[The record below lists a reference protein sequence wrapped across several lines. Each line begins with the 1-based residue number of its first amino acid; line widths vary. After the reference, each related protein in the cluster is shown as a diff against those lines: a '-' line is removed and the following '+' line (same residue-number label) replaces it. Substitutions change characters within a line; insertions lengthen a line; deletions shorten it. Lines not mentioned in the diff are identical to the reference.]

1 MLREIR
7 HPNIVRIYDLG
18 VTDDHLFLAM
28 EHFAR
33 GDLRKRMSE
42 GLTARQSL
50 EFARDLAHALQAIH
64 EVGIFHRDL
73 KPGNVMLRDDDS
85 IALIDFGLAKH
96 VALKMEVT
104 DKGLIFGTPHYM
116 SPEQGHGKEIDARS
130 DLYALGVM
138 LYEMLTGKKPFDAD
152 NHMAILVHHAKAP
165 IPRLPERLG
174 PLQPLIDTLMA
185 KDVAN
190 RPASAEEA
198 ARQIDAVLVA
208 QSAPETGP

>member
-1 MLREIR
+1 MRAATCASAC
-7 HPNIVRIYDLG
+7 PK
-18 VTDDHLFLAM
+18 A
-28 EHFAR
+28 
-33 GDLRKRMSE
+33 
-42 GLTARQSL
+42 LTARQSL
-50 EFARDLAHALQAIH
+50 AYARDLAYALQAIH

-73 KPGNVMLRDDDS
+73 KPGNVMLRDDGS

-138 LYEMLTGKKPFDAD
+138 LFEMLTGKKPFDAD

-165 IPRLPERLG
+165 IPRLPERIASV
-174 PLQPLIDTLMA
+174 QPLIDTLMA
-185 KDVAN
+185 KDAAN
-190 RPASAEEA
+190 RPANADEA
-198 ARQIDAVLVA
+198 AKQIDAVLTALTAVTTLTPA
-208 QSAPETGP
+208 DPA

>member
-1 MLREIR
+1 MQ
-7 HPNIVRIYDLG
+7 IYDLG

-50 EFARDLAHALQAIH
+50 TYARDLAYALQAIH
-64 EVGIFHRDL
+64 EVGILHRDL
-73 KPGNVMLRDDDS
+73 KPGNVMLRDDGS

-130 DLYALGVM
+130 DIYALGV
-138 LYEMLTGKKPFDAD
+138 DAVRD
-152 NHMAILVHHAKAP
+152 AHRQEALRRRQSHGDSRASRQGADSAAA
-165 IPRLPERLG
+165 ERLASV
-174 PLQPLIDTLMA
+174 QPLIDTLLA
-185 KDVAN
+185 KDAAD
-190 RPASAEEA
+190 RPADADA
-198 ARQIDAVLVA
+198 AAKLIEFALRRARH
-208 QSAPETGP
+208 APEPQA

>member
-1 MLREIR
+1 
-7 HPNIVRIYDLG
+7 
-18 VTDDHLFLAM
+18 
-28 EHFAR
+28 
-33 GDLRKRMSE
+33 
-42 GLTARQSL
+42 
-50 EFARDLAHALQAIH
+50 
-64 EVGIFHRDL
+64 
-73 KPGNVMLRDDDS
+73 
-85 IALIDFGLAKH
+85 
-96 VALKMEVT
+96 MEVT

-116 SPEQGHGKEIDARS
+116 SPEQGHGKQIDARS

-165 IPRLPERLG
+165 IPRLPERLS

-185 KDVAN
+185 KDAAN

-208 QSAPETGP
+208 QSAPETAT

>member
-1 MLREIR
+1 
-7 HPNIVRIYDLG
+7 
-18 VTDDHLFLAM
+18 
-28 EHFAR
+28 
-33 GDLRKRMSE
+33 
-42 GLTARQSL
+42 
-50 EFARDLAHALQAIH
+50 
-64 EVGIFHRDL
+64 
-73 KPGNVMLRDDDS
+73 MLRDDGS

-165 IPRLPERLG
+165 IPRLPERHRALAAAHRHAHGEGRRPIVPRTPTRPRSRSTRRSRRYG
-174 PLQPLIDTLMA
+174 PRPDTGG
-185 KDVAN
+185 
-190 RPASAEEA
+190 SA
-198 ARQIDAVLVA
+198 
-208 QSAPETGP
+208 